1 MKLQDLREYCLAK
14 PGVEETTPFGPDTLV
29 YKVAGKMFLLT
40 GFEYSPVQF
49 NVKCDPEKAIDLR
62 ERYPCVQPG
71 YHMSK
76 KHWNTILV
84 DGSVS
89 IKLVKEWIDDSYQLV
104 VEGLSKKEKELL
116 ENTKPKKKKK

>member
-1 MKLQDLREYCLAK
+1 MNLQDLREYCLAK

-89 IKLVKEWIDDSYQLV
+89 IKLVKEWIDESYELV
-104 VEGLSKKEKELL
+104 VDGLSKKEKAML
-116 ENTKPKKKKK
+116 ESAKPKKKK